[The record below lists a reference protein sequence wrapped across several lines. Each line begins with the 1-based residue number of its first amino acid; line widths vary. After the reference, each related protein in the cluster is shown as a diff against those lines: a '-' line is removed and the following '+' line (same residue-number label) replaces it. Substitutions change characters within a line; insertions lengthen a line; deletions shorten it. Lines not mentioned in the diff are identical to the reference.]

1 MPDDLIYLDL
11 LPLRS
16 AEDVGGFSRS
26 ATRRRGVAFG
36 ATMDGTGRFR
46 VFREGECAELI
57 AYLRTAGC
65 VVGYHLDFDFDLIRG
80 EVPFN
85 RPKSLDLLTV
95 VAEAAGRR
103 LSVRSAVRRTLGKV
117 PVPDPFATLRAAEA
131 GDWTRVERAI
141 KRKLRL
147 FARLHD
153 HLLQHGLCEDDPE

>member
-1 MPDDLIYLDL
+1 MPAEVIYMDV

-16 AEDVGGFSRS
+16 AEEVGGHSRV
-26 ATRRRGVAFG
+26 ATRRRGVAY
-36 ATMDGTGRFR
+36 AVTMDGAGRFR
-46 VFREGECAELI
+46 VFRQGECAELVV
-57 AYLRTAGC
+57 YPRTVGC

-80 EVPFN
+80 EVPLK
-85 RPKSLDLLTV
+85 RPKSLDLLTM

-117 PVPDPFATLRAAEA
+117 PVPDPFATQRAADA
-131 GDWTRVERAI
+131 GDWTKVEGAM

-153 HLLQHGLCEDDPE
+153 HLLQHGLSEDEQE